1 MIQESGFVS
10 RMTRVIG
17 MMLFDVGKKVRK
29 EHDMGGMRYKKRES
43 VCVKVKKDNGVG
55 LLAEDFLNI
64 EIVPAELTTN
74 IFNRLL
80 LGLRYK
86 DDDEKSNYKGN
97 THKDQKDI
105 FMHGTFEE

>member
-43 VCVKVKKDNGVG
+43 VCVKVKK
-55 LLAEDFLNI
+55 
-64 EIVPAELTTN
+64 
-74 IFNRLL
+74 R
-80 LGLRYK
+80 
-86 DDDEKSNYKGN
+86 
-97 THKDQKDI
+97 
-105 FMHGTFEE
+105 